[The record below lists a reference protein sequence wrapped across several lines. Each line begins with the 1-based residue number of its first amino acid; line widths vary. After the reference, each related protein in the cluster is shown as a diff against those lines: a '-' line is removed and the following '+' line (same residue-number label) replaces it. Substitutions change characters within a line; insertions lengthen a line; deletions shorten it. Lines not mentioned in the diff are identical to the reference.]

1 MKAAAFD
8 PFQEAKKAFRRVT
21 VIVNPASRWA
31 KEVSPACAATLD
43 QAGIAWQ
50 VVVAEKQSVE
60 ALAEQARR
68 SGVDLV
74 AVCGGD
80 GTVSQ
85 AAGALRHSNI
95 PLAILPGGTANIMAA
110 ELEVPESLEGSIAL
124 LAQASHSVR
133 EVDAGLVDG
142 RCFLLQTGIGLPA
155 QIVEKASPERKAE
168 AGWIAYA
175 NSAVEAFFESSIQRY
190 RLTLDGKDV
199 ESYGIICFIANSGN
213 LGLVR
218 PLPQARLA
226 PADMRD
232 GWLDVF
238 IIRDRDIE
246 SLWALGA
253 NVVTGVNQEPIKH
266 WKARKVQVELPTRQ
280 IIHYDGEVFESD
292 RVHAEIEPK
301 AVRFLVSSP

>member
-1 MKAAAFD
+1 MKEAF
-8 PFQEAKKAFRRVT
+8 KRIT
-21 VIVNPASRWA
+21 IIVNPISRWA
-31 KEVSPACAATLD
+31 KEVSLVCAAALD

-50 VVVAEKQSVE
+50 VTVAERDSIE
-60 ALAEQARR
+60 ALTTQAMN
-68 SGVDLV
+68 SGADLI

-80 GTVSQ
+80 GTVGQ
-85 AAGALRHSNI
+85 AAGVLKGSGV

-110 ELEVPESLEGSIAL
+110 ELEIPEGLEQSIAL
-124 LAQASHSVR
+124 LVRTPHQVR

-142 RCFLLQTGIGLPA
+142 HCFLLQTGIGLPA
-155 QIVEKASPERKAE
+155 RIIEKASSKKKAE
-168 AGWIAYA
+168 VGWIAYA

-190 RLTLDGKDV
+190 KFTLDGKDV
-199 ESYGIICFIANSGN
+199 EAEGIICFIANSGN

-238 IIRDRDIE
+238 VIRDRDVE

-253 NVVTGVNQEPIKH
+253 NVVTGVNQDPIRH
-266 WKARKVQVELPTRQ
+266 WRARKVQVTLPRRQ
-280 IIHYDGEVFESD
+280 AVHYDGEVFEADHIS
-292 RVHAEIEPK
+292 VEIMPR
-301 AVRFLVSSP
+301 AVRFLVPEAE